1 MVEALVLQCH
11 WYNIQLL
18 AACKFS
24 TVERK
29 DREGDC
35 KGGQFWPCTPYN
47 YIQHGNVFCNVMLDW
62 CVWIDTACC
71 KISRFVR
78 LHALYSTVESRE
90 EGSREYQKDVIGPA
104 CIPYLMFP
112 QTHACTLS
120 ILDFGL
126 QLWRKIKAARQNPE
140 QKVWVWGY
148 IISTVVN
155 CNKINYRQ

>member
-1 MVEALVLQCH
+1 MVEALILQCQ

-47 YIQHGNVFCNVMLDW
+47 YIKHGNVFCNVMLDW

-90 EGSREYQKDVIGPA
+90 EEVYRERPKGRYWSCMYTISDVP
-104 CIPYLMFP
+104 PNP
-112 QTHACTLS
+112 PRLS
-120 ILDFGL
+120 VLDFVS
-126 QLWRKIKAARQNPE
+126 QLWRKIKAARQKPE

-155 CNKINYRQ
+155 CNKINYWQ